1 MLCDS
6 SAVSMVR
13 ITLFYWVNL
22 SPFALHSDC
31 SALPCYT
38 LLLPPSPFPA
48 PGSVFH
54 TPQPS
59 VPFLPAPVPAAL
71 AALTAASGLQFHSTF
86 WNHTP
91 KCPACLSPT
100 CLQVFS
106 NFLLERRREIRQLS
120 RNNQN
125 IPPQL
130 QLRKLWIRWT
140 KTSEEKANNYPD
152 RCWSSPFHNT
162 MAQKRR
168 EFPKNLLQ
176 RYLCSKRTSYRCAV
190 GDFYTSQLR
199 VSQHPVTSFWYG
211 MKRNWITSDLHDL
224 LKPNRKWAAVSALN
238 PELTPC
244 SASPTQSL
252 FLPVG

>member
-86 WNHTP
+86 WNHATHSLP
-91 KCPACLSPT
+91 SAQPA
-100 CLQVFS
+100 
-106 NFLLERRREIRQLS
+106 FLLHVFRFLVISCWKEEEKLGSCPGTTRTSLHNYSSGNFGLDEPKQVRKRQIITLTGVGLLLFITPWLRREENS
-120 RNNQN
+120 
-125 IPPQL
+125 P
-130 QLRKLWIRWT
+130 
-140 KTSEEKANNYPD
+140 KTFCKDTYALKE
-152 RCWSSPFHNT
+152 
-162 MAQKRR
+162 
-168 EFPKNLLQ
+168 
-176 RYLCSKRTSYRCAV
+176 
-190 GDFYTSQLR
+190 
-199 VSQHPVTSFWYG
+199 PV
-211 MKRNWITSDLHDL
+211 IDVL
-224 LKPNRKWAAVSALN
+224 
-238 PELTPC
+238 
-244 SASPTQSL
+244 
-252 FLPVG
+252 